1 MIRRPPRSTRTDTLF
16 PYTTLFRSRALRP
29 SGGPQCGGII
39 WIWRNRPRMAHA
51 INEMSDFRP
60 SMTNIVTAHSSPKL
74 APPGAFSTLNEAL
87 DHAARSENGMNFH
100 SGKGEL
106 LEALPYRQTIGRES
120 CRERVGKEG

>member
-1 MIRRPPRSTRTDTLF
+1 MRISDWSADVCSSDLASTTHG
-16 PYTTLFRSRALRP
+16 RALRP

-74 APPGAFSTLNEAL
+74 APPGAFSTLNE
-87 DHAARSENGMNFH
+87 RSEEH
-100 SGKGEL
+100 TSEL
-106 LEALPYRQTIGRES
+106 QSLMSISDAVFCLKKKIETQKQ
-120 CRERVGKEG
+120 V